1 MKKVLVHLCML
12 ALLAALIIPM
22 TGCKKDEMEVE
33 EAPTASEPMEPAMTE
48 PAMTD
53 TGAMGTEPMMTD
65 TGAMGTEMGTET
77 GTEPPAAQ

>member
-12 ALLAALIIPM
+12 TLLAMLLIPM
-22 TGCKKDEMEVE
+22 IGCKKDEMEVE

-53 TGAMGTEPMMTD
+53 MSTDMMSESTE
-65 TGAMGTEMGTET
+65 MGTEMGSDMA
-77 GTEPPAAQ
+77 TEPPPAH